1 MQRINTPKL
10 ESATGAAAA
19 IFEHIREST
28 GAVPNCYAAVGH
40 LNPAALKAILQA
52 DGVLASSSL
61 RKQELE
67 IVKLVVSEI
76 ARCDYCMTAHG
87 LLSLL
92 AGLSP
97 ESLKAIREKRPTGNR
112 RHDALVRF
120 VHAVVTTRG
129 TIGDDVYAEIKSA
142 GYTDTHLVDIS
153 LAIATATFTNVFNR
167 INDTPID
174 VTAFV

>member
-19 IFEHIREST
+19 IFEQIREST
-28 GAVPNCYAAVGH
+28 GVVPNGYAAVGH

-67 IVKLVVSEI
+67 IVKLVVSEV
-76 ARCDYCMTAHG
+76 ARCDYCETAHC

-92 AGLSP
+92 AGVSP
-97 ESLKAIREKRPTGNR
+97 DALKAIREGRPTGNH
-112 RHDALVRF
+112 RHDALIRF
-120 VHAVVTTRG
+120 IRALVTTRG
-129 TIGDDVYAEIKSA
+129 TVSDEVYADVRIA
-142 GYTDTHLVDIS
+142 GYTDAHMVDIN
-153 LAIATATFTNVFNR
+153 LAIAVATFTNVFNR

>member
-19 IFEHIREST
+19 IFERIRESA
-28 GAVPNCYAAVGH
+28 GVAPNCYAAVGH

-67 IVKLVVSEI
+67 IVKLVVSGA

-87 LLSLL
+87 LSSLR

-97 ESLKAIREKRPTGNR
+97 EALKAIREGRPTGNR

-120 VHAVVTTRG
+120 VRIVVSTQG
-129 TIGDDVYAEIKSA
+129 TVSDEVYADVRSA
-142 GYTDTHLVDIS
+142 GYTDAHMVDIS
-153 LAIATATFTNVFNR
+153 LAIAIATFTNTFNR

>member
-1 MQRINTPKL
+1 MERINTPKF

-19 IFEHIREST
+19 IFDRIREAT
-28 GAVPNCYAAVGH
+28 GAVPNCFAAVGH
-40 LNPAALKAILQA
+40 FSPAALKTILQA

-67 IVKLVVSEI
+67 LVKLVVSE
-76 ARCDYCMTAHG
+76 AAGCDYCITAHG

-97 ESLKAIREKRPTGNR
+97 EALQAIREKRPTGNQR
-112 RHDALVRF
+112 RDALVRF
-120 VHAVVTTRG
+120 VRSVVTTQG
-129 TIGDDVYAEIKSA
+129 TVNDDAFADFKSA
-142 GYTDTHLVDIS
+142 GYTDTHVVDIS
-153 LAIATATFTNVFNR
+153 LAIAVATFTNVFNR